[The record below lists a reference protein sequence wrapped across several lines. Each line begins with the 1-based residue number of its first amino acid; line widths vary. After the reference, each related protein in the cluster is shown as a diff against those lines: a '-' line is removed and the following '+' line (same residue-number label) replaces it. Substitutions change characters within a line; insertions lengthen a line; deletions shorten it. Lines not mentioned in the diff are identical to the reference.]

1 MFSAEGVYQ
10 LLAFKF
16 RLFEPHGRKCLE
28 FGPNCPPAIEHGL
41 LQNPPAL
48 VDDFPSYIYICVIIH
63 VRLVFWILQLAMFDD
78 NGGMF
83 TGISKW
89 IMCQR

>member
-41 LQNPPAL
+41 LENPPAL
-48 VDDFPSYIYICVIIH
+48 VDDFPSYIYVCNYTRPFSFLDFAASH
-63 VRLVFWILQLAMFDD
+63 V
-78 NGGMF
+78 
-83 TGISKW
+83 
-89 IMCQR
+89 